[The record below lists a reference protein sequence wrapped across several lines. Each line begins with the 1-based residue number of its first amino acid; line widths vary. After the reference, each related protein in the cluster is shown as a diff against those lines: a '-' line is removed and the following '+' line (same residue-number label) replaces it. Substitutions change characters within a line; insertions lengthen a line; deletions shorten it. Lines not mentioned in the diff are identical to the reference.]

1 MVCSEAGP
9 RAPATERA
17 GRLRLTGAWRSAEFL
32 SFVLGRY
39 RPSALPPVRDGS
51 VVVLVGVL
59 RRTLTVLYAALI
71 SEPIRL

>member
-1 MVCSEAGP
+1 MRP
-9 RAPATERA
+9 RPRGRA
-17 GRLRLTGAWRSAEFL
+17 IKADRSLALRCVFVLRVRAISAEC
-32 SFVLGRY
+32 SD
-39 RPSALPPVRDGS
+39 PVRDGS